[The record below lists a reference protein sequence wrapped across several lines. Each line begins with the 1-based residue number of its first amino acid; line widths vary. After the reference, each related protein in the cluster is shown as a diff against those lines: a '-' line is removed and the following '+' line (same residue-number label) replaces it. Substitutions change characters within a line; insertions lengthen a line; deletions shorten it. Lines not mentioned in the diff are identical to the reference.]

1 MKNLHAIRILGIL
14 AALLFS
20 VAFSASAKPS
30 STELTIAPRYS
41 LAGNIATSY
50 SPGNEIQFGQLVG
63 AVIYD
68 YDQVWPHRTPEPLRF
83 KVETAVGLAAVPHT
97 RATVSINMLAL
108 YFLEPLTT
116 ATLHPYFEAGIG
128 LIYTDFQIDGQGL
141 RYNFNPQI
149 GIGSEIVSTAGTT
162 YFCATRL
169 HHISNC
175 GLDDDNHG
183 INSILF
189 QFGRFF

>member
-1 MKNLHAIRILGIL
+1 MLIL
-14 AALLFS
+14 AALLLHIATTCFA
-20 VAFSASAKPS
+20 VDVTSAIDI
-30 STELTIAPRYS
+30 EPRYS
-41 LAGNIATSY
+41 LAGNLANTY
-50 SPGNEIQFGQLVG
+50 SLGNEIHFAQLVG
-63 AVIYD
+63 AAIYD
-68 YDQVWPHRTPEPLRF
+68 YDQVWPHRTPDPLRF
-83 KVETAVGLAAVPHT
+83 KVEAAVGLASTPHT
-97 RATVSINMLAL
+97 RAAVSINMLAL

-128 LIYTDFQIDGQGL
+128 LIYTDFQVEGQGL
-141 RYNFNPQI
+141 RYNFNPQM
-149 GIGSEIVSTAGTT
+149 GIGSEIVSATGTT

-169 HHISNC
+169 HHVSNC